1 MKKLNKKGFTLVE
14 LLAVIA
20 ILAILMLLV
29 TPNIINMFTSG
40 RRDAFKVDAQ
50 SIWKNAETTYL
61 NESVAG
67 TAPKAFCNQKKVSAA
82 TITAT
87 GCVEMTG
94 ASSAMA
100 YYVDFKD
107 GKINNFLV
115 ANSNYNLTSKNVDML
130 KEDGKTSAIVDGG
143 KEEITCTV
151 DSGKTTCN
159 FSK

>member
-67 TAPKAFCNQKKVSAA
+67 TAPTAFCNKVSAA
-82 TITAT
+82 TKTAT
-87 GCVEMTG
+87 NCVAMTG

-130 KEDGKTSAIVDGG
+130 KEDGKTSAIEDGG

-151 DSGKTTCN
+151 ASGTTTCN